1 MAEFKNFTISTL
13 LVALFIVSMI
23 AFGAQIALDNNSNST
38 ILQDPNINSTF
49 QLLNDNLTK
58 FQGLAQNQSK
68 AQDETKPIALFDF
81 LFESIIGTGKVLKAA
96 FKNIYNLTF
105 GLIGTTLGIPPVA
118 LATFTAI
125 ILLIM
130 IFLAW
135 KLFKTGN

>member
-1 MAEFKNFTISTL
+1 MAEFKNFTINGL
-13 LVALFIVSMI
+13 LVALFLVAIIS
-23 AFGAQIALDNNSNST
+23 FGAQLAVENGADST
-38 ILQDPNINSTF
+38 ILQDPNINRTF
-49 QLLNDNLTK
+49 NSIDGNLTS
-58 FQGLAQNQSK
+58 FQGVVEGQSK

-96 FKNIYNLTF
+96 FTNIFNVML
-105 GLIGTTLGIPPVA
+105 GLMGSTLGLPPVA
-118 LATFTAI
+118 LATMTSI